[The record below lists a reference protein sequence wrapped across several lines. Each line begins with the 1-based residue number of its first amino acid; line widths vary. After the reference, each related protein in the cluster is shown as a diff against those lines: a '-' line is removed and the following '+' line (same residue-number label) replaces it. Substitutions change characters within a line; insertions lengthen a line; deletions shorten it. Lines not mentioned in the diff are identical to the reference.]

1 LLSVDEPN
9 LDDSAAARLLKNVL
23 GSMNQFFSD
32 SLSEKTKFRMAA
44 GVKAGRWLWVAPLGY
59 KNNTSTKQVVI
70 DSDRAPLVTKVFE
83 LLAEG
88 SSISDVMRQVIAL
101 GLTTRKG
108 RRVTKQTFSSL
119 EIPSTA
125 VGLKRTA
132 LV

>member
-23 GSMNQFFSD
+23 GSMSQFFSY

-59 KNNTSTKQVVI
+59 KNNTSAKVVI
-70 DSDRAPLVTKVFE
+70 DSDRSPLVTKVFE

-88 SSISDVMRQVIAL
+88 SSISDVVRQVTAL

-108 RRVTKQTFSSL
+108 RRVTKQPLALQKSL
-119 EIPSTA
+119 
-125 VGLKRTA
+125 LLR
-132 LV
+132 LD

>member
-23 GSMNQFFSD
+23 GSMSQFFSD

-59 KNNTSTKQVVI
+59 KNNTSAKVVI

-88 SSISDVMRQVIAL
+88 SSISDVVRQVTAL

-108 RRVTKQTFSSL
+108 RRVTKQPLALQKSL
-119 EIPSTA
+119 
-125 VGLKRTA
+125 LLR
-132 LV
+132 LD

>member
-23 GSMNQFFSD
+23 GSMSQFFSD

-59 KNNTSTKQVVI
+59 KNNTSAKVVI

-88 SSISDVMRQVIAL
+88 SSISDVVRQVTGSWTDHTERAT
-101 GLTTRKG
+101 GQETA
-108 RRVTKQTFSSL
+108 FSSS

>member
-1 LLSVDEPN
+1 MLSVDEPN

-23 GSMNQFFSD
+23 GSMSQFFSD

-59 KNNTSTKQVVI
+59 KNNTSAKVVI

-83 LLAEG
+83 LLVEG
-88 SSISDVMRQVIAL
+88 SSISDVVRQVTAL

-108 RRVTKQTFSSL
+108 RRVKKQPLALQKSL
-119 EIPSTA
+119 
-125 VGLKRTA
+125 L
-132 LV
+132 LQLD

>member
-9 LDDSAAARLLKNVL
+9 LDDSAAVRLLKNVL
-23 GSMNQFFSD
+23 GSMSQFFSD

-59 KNNTSTKQVVI
+59 KNNTSAKVVI

-88 SSISDVMRQVIAL
+88 SSISDVVRQVTAL

-108 RRVTKQTFSSL
+108 RRVKKQPLALQKSL
-119 EIPSTA
+119 
-125 VGLKRTA
+125 LLR
-132 LV
+132 LD

>member
-23 GSMNQFFSD
+23 GSMSQFFSD
-32 SLSEKTKFRMAA
+32 SLSEKTQFRMAA

-59 KNNTSTKQVVI
+59 KNNTSAKVVI

-88 SSISDVMRQVIAL
+88 SSISDVVRQATAL

-108 RRVTKQTFSSL
+108 RRVKKQPLALQKSL
-119 EIPSTA
+119 
-125 VGLKRTA
+125 LLR
-132 LV
+132 LD

>member
-1 LLSVDEPN
+1 MLSVDEPN

-23 GSMNQFFSD
+23 GSMSQFFSD

-59 KNNTSTKQVVI
+59 KNNTSAKVVI

-88 SSISDVMRQVIAL
+88 SSISDVVRQVTAL

-108 RRVTKQTFSSL
+108 RRVTKQPLALQKSL
-119 EIPSTA
+119 
-125 VGLKRTA
+125 LLR
-132 LV
+132 LD

>member
-1 LLSVDEPN
+1 MLSVDEPN

-23 GSMNQFFSD
+23 GSMSQFFSD

-59 KNNTSTKQVVI
+59 KNNTSAKVVI
-70 DSDRAPLVTKVFE
+70 DSDRAPLVMKVFE

-88 SSISDVMRQVIAL
+88 SSISDVVRQVTAL

-108 RRVTKQTFSSL
+108 RRVTKQPLALQKSL
-119 EIPSTA
+119 
-125 VGLKRTA
+125 LLR
-132 LV
+132 LD

>member
-23 GSMNQFFSD
+23 GSMSQFFSD

-59 KNNTSTKQVVI
+59 KNNTSAKVVI
-70 DSDRAPLVTKVFE
+70 DSDRSPLVTKVFE

-88 SSISDVMRQVIAL
+88 SSISDVVRQVTAL

-108 RRVTKQTFSSL
+108 RRVTKQPLALQKSL
-119 EIPSTA
+119 
-125 VGLKRTA
+125 LLR
-132 LV
+132 LD